1 LTTGMSPDKIHS
13 SQTKHQHEGNSM
25 GMTVCEDCGC
35 EFDYLET
42 ILGDYTE
49 LVGTML
55 DGCILSECP
64 SCKEEV
70 VIPQ

>member
-1 LTTGMSPDKIHS
+1 
-13 SQTKHQHEGNSM
+13 M
-25 GMTVCEDCGC
+25 GMTTCEDCGC

-49 LVGTML
+49 LEGTLL